1 SDVTVHERIDGVLA
15 RNVGF
20 VQLHRGDA
28 TYGLTRAVVNG
39 VPIGDFPQYEDLV
52 GLVFTVPPL
61 LTLDG
66 RASGEAAAG
75 NVALHQI
82 RLTHALYGRAFL
94 DAIADHPSATGV
106 PIHAEGKTKARNDGG
121 LGLDLEGKVVVVD
134 QKVKLK
140 VNHKLYPGQT
150 ALTLV
155 AK

>member
-1 SDVTVHERIDGVLA
+1 PAAPVDTPAGRFEDVVGLVIDIDLRFLEDVFDSDVTVHERIDGVLA

-20 VQLHRGDA
+20 VQLHRGDS
-28 TYGLTRAVVNG
+28 TYGLIRAVVNG

-52 GLVFTVPPL
+52 GLAFTVPPL

-82 RLTHALYGRAFL
+82 RLAHALYGRAFL

-106 PIHAEGKTKARNDGG
+106 PIHAEGKTK
-121 LGLDLEGKVVVVD
+121 
-134 QKVKLK
+134 
-140 VNHKLYPGQT
+140 
-150 ALTLV
+150 
-155 AK
+155 